1 MSSALEG
8 AAELTKKLRELGRLE
23 DGKALRAGGRAAG
36 RVVVTKAQ
44 GLIPVNK
51 VNKLHRTYKGR
62 LVGPGFAKRSIRYI
76 TVLSRDKQKVS
87 VSIGVRKEAHYA
99 VDFVEKG
106 TSEMQAQPWLRPAF
120 AATLDAQQKALAE
133 HLKKVIEKIARKK

>member
-36 RVVVTKAQ
+36 RVVTQKAQ

-76 TVLSRDKQKVS
+76 TVLSRDKQKVT

-106 TSEMQAQPWLRPAF
+106 TSEMEPQPWLRPAF
-120 AATLDAQQKALAE
+120 AATVVEQQKALAA
-133 HLKKVIEKIARKK
+133 HLKKVIDKIARKK

>member
-8 AAELTKKLRELGRLE
+8 TAELTKKLRQLGLLE

-36 RVVVTKAQ
+36 RVVTSKAQ

-51 VNKLHRTYKGR
+51 VNRLHRTYKGR
-62 LVGPGFAKRSIRYI
+62 LVSPGFAKRSIRYI
-76 TVLSRDKQKVS
+76 TVLSRDKQKVT

-106 TSEMQAQPWLRPAF
+106 TSDMPAHPWLRPAF
-120 AATLDAQQKALAE
+120 ESTLNEQQKALGE
-133 HLKKVIEKIARKK
+133 HLKKVIEKIARRK